1 MMECQDV
8 KKLLAGKSDGSF
20 STEEVQAM
28 EQHAGH
34 CESCAALMA
43 GYRVLD
49 EAIAARKAIAPK
61 PFAATR
67 ILQAIEKR
75 ENTRKRHAVAVLRP
89 VLITLALL
97 VALMAGFLIGN
108 AGYSRIAAPETPASA
123 SVESLKS
130 DLFIQDFVDEDIIL
144 VAYN

>member
-1 MMECQDV
+1 
-8 KKLLAGKSDGSF
+8 
-20 STEEVQAM
+20 M

-43 GYRVLD
+43 GYRALD
-49 EAIAARKAIAPK
+49 QAIAARKAIAPK

-67 ILQAIEKR
+67 ILQAIENR
-75 ENTRKRHAVAVLRP
+75 EHSRSRTAVTVLRP

-108 AGYSRIAAPETPASA
+108 AGYSRIAAPESPDSA

-130 DLFIQDFVDEDIIL
+130 VCFRTRACCPEGTFDNSPVASALGTLAPLREL
-144 VAYN
+144 VPKGRLIEWIRH